1 MVQVHDHACGRGERH
16 RSGGFTMI
24 EVLVVATMLAVAIL
38 GMSQISQVSAAL
50 RVAGR
55 EKAAA
60 IRTLDREVASIQ
72 ATNFASIPTRWDNT
86 GFEVTLEDKGR
97 AILHPLPGDVDG
109 MPGNVAISAPNGDP
123 AQLLEIRVRIDWNG
137 THGPQHVQRTV
148 RLSALGAG
156 S

>member
-1 MVQVHDHACGRGERH
+1 MTDPAGSAKRRH
-16 RSGGFTMI
+16 PASGFTLV

-38 GMSQISQVSAAL
+38 GMTQISNVSAAL
-50 RVAGR
+50 RVSGR

-60 IRTLDREVASIQ
+60 VRTLDREVAAVE
-72 ATNFASIPTRWDNT
+72 ATNFASIPTLWNNT
-86 GFEVTLEDKGR
+86 GFDVTLEDKGK
-97 AILHPLPGDVDG
+97 AILHSLPGDADG
-109 MPGNVAISAPNGDP
+109 KPGVVTIFAPNGDP
-123 AQLLEIRVRIDWNG
+123 SQLLEIRVRVDWNG

>member
-1 MVQVHDHACGRGERH
+1 MDLTHGRRRRRH
-16 RSGGFTMI
+16 SSGFTLV

-38 GMSQISQVSAAL
+38 GMSQISHVSAAL

-55 EKAAA
+55 EKSAA

-72 ATNFASIPTRWDNT
+72 ATNFAAIPGRWDNT
-86 GFEVTLEDKGR
+86 GFEVTLEEKGR
-97 AILHPLPGDVDG
+97 SILHPLPGDVDG
-109 MPGNVAISAPNGDP
+109 LPGNVAVSAPNGDP
-123 AQLLEIRVRIDWNG
+123 SQLLEIRVRIDWNG